1 VIGLL
6 GGLLVLVPKEETTD
20 VIPPLMRL
28 GALVILDRGEA
39 VLLVGLLG
47 AVLGLVTR
55 CLSDMA
61 GADATDLDP
70 CFRIV
75 LCEFIVP
82 N

>member
-6 GGLLVLVPKEETTD
+6 GGLLVVMSQSETTD
-20 VIPPLMRL
+20 VPPLMRL

-70 CFRIV
+70 SFRIV